1 MVTSYSIMYKEKK
14 KSGGSG
20 NDPIN
25 GGDNSGGGKH
35 LFGGEMGGGR
45 CNLVGDDFG
54 GRYSGLS
61 NSRFNRK
68 LPAILFLAF
77 SLALMSCSVK
87 HDAPAVG
94 TSSVKGI
101 TAGLK
106 LDPNADSD
114 GDGIKDVDEVTQ
126 GRNPFVADIPELKLQ
141 FMKDF
146 SLSFE
151 GENGKQLIDS
161 LKDIKSQNY
170 EYNVGDYSINVI
182 AKKTTAKFARF
193 DGLVVGS
200 YNDVD
205 LTRVSYPL
213 ISPQF
218 IARQNFLFG
227 NIGLRNPSVVFKNTL
242 KVERNRGF
250 QSIANPVFNFHY
262 FNYTTGE
269 FELLAQKK
277 IEKVIYEGV
286 LEPVEIELDNLP
298 VALVN
303 ENLLKKG
310 EFITAEIE
318 DYDIPSLGTTYKQ
331 LMAKISQ
338 NCIPVTV
345 ITPTETKV
353 YYVALNANSNHLGQF
368 LKSVYGANFK
378 IENNQLVQLGGLGNN
393 LPAFKLLSELKN
405 QTKEGKW
412 FVLFNNHI
420 NDDIFQY
427 VFKKDDRIVLNYM
440 TGDELSKQGYNQTI
454 TTLKDKKSETVTR
467 DFEVGEIGQN
477 DEVQII
483 LKANQIL
490 IDEIKV
496 AGYSWDNT
504 AGSESWTYHYIST
517 HPMSYTFTDEGIQ
530 KRIAFVLN
538 GKEIDLTKL
547 IAEKNAT
554 VVFSDSEIKILVKNS
569 AKTFGLEIDDSYLLM
584 LRIYPD
590 NHNEDT
596 GVWILSAGGWKGGQ
610 SGCATADAVCYKNM
624 TGIPIGQVCAR
635 IQTDLAN
642 ECTGVLK
649 DEYRRK
655 SQLLKRDL
663 IFDANFLIINKYN

>member
-1 MVTSYSIMYKEKK
+1 MLIENK

-35 LFGGEMGGGR
+35 LFGGDMGGGG
-45 CNLVGDDFG
+45 CNLAFG
-54 GRYSGLS
+54 LRNS
-61 NSRFNRK
+61 NFNRK
-68 LPAILFLAF
+68 IPEILLLVF
-77 SLALMSCSVK
+77 SLVLMSCSVK
-87 HDAPAVG
+87 HDAPPTGV
-94 TSSVKGI
+94 TSVKGI
-101 TAGLK
+101 VVGLQI
-106 LDPNADSD
+106 DPNADSD
-114 GDGIKDVDEVTQ
+114 GDGIKDADEVAL

-146 SLSFE
+146 TLSLE
-151 GENGKQLIDS
+151 GDSGKQLIDS
-161 LKDIKSQNY
+161 LKDIKSQSY
-170 EYNVGDYSINVI
+170 EYNVGDYSINLI

-193 DGLVVGS
+193 DGVVVGT

-205 LTRVSYPL
+205 LTRTSYPL

-218 IARQNFLFG
+218 IAKQNFLLG
-227 NIGLRNPSVVFKNTL
+227 DVGLKNSSVVFTNTL
-242 KVERNRGF
+242 KLERNRGF

-262 FNYTTGE
+262 FNYQTGE

-286 LEPVEIELDNLP
+286 QEKIDIGLDDLP
-298 VALVN
+298 ATLIK

-318 DYDIPSLGTTYKQ
+318 DYEIPSMGTTYKK
-331 LMAKISQ
+331 LMAKIAQS
-338 NCIPVTV
+338 CIPITI

-368 LKSVYGANFK
+368 LKSLYGANFK
-378 IENNQLVQLGGLGNN
+378 IENNQLVQIGGLSNN
-393 LPAFKLLSELKN
+393 LAAFKLLSELKN

-440 TGDELSKQGYNQTI
+440 TGDELAQQGFNQTI
-454 TTLKDKKSETVTR
+454 TTLKDKKSETVTQ
-467 DFEVGEIGQN
+467 DFEIGEIGQN

-490 IDEIKV
+490 IDEIIS
-496 AGYSWDNT
+496 AGYSWSNT
-504 AGSESWTYHYIST
+504 AGSGSWSYRYLST
-517 HPMSYTFTDEGIQ
+517 RPESYTFTAEGIQ

-538 GKEIDLTKL
+538 GKEIDLTRL

-584 LRIYPD
+584 LRIYPE
-590 NHNEDT
+590 NHNEDI
-596 GVWILSAGGWKGGQ
+596 GVWNTGAGGWKGGQ
-610 SGCATADAVCYKNM
+610 SGCAGADAVCYKGT

-663 IFDANFLIINKYN
+663 VFDANFLVINKYN